1 MTTPETITRLLQER
15 FSDIVLESTNDGW
28 HPHVRIRPEGVTT
41 VCRFLRDEPNLR
53 FDLLR
58 CISTVDWPEKNH
70 IELSYDLM
78 SIRFGHTFAVKL
90 LLDRVRPEVE
100 SVSSIW
106 PTADW
111 HEREAFDLMGV
122 SFLNHPN
129 ACRILMPDDWIG
141 HPLRKDYRDLT
152 EYHGLKVKP

>member
-1 MTTPETITRLLQER
+1 M
-15 FSDIVLESTNDGW
+15 ST
-28 HPHVRIRPEGVTT
+28 
-41 VCRFLRDEPNLR
+41 
-53 FDLLR
+53 
-58 CISTVDWPEKNH
+58 
-70 IELSYDLM
+70 
-78 SIRFGHTFAVKL
+78 RFGHTFAVKL

-100 SVSSIW
+100 SVSPIW

-129 ACRILMPDDWIG
+129 AFRILMPDDWVG